1 MKDLLKHCLIKMLL
15 LRVRPKTLWLGPEC
29 LADVHTNSTRAD
41 FFQCTEGGKTEPSS
55 RFQDRSNFGSSVS
68 DFLSLSL
75 FLLSQRLYFSFS
87 FNLKPCFIL
96 SLSISPL
103 SLLEFSLF
111 LAHSSFHIFGL
122 HISFFLSLLHFL
134 TFTIISV
141 FHLLLLFHRFC
152 HSVFMFSFIFGTI
165 SCFPS
170 LSFSFILSQHLDLP
184 FSHLYVLPPSISL
197 SQTHTRRKTHFLI
210 HPSIFIVF
218 LNFKIFL
225 LVHSQL

>member
-41 FFQCTEGGKTEPSS
+41 FFSVHRRGENWTLLSFS
-55 RFQDRSNFGSSVS
+55 RSLELWFVRFGLSLSFSFLIDYIYLSLLISNPVS
-68 DFLSLSL
+68 FSLSLSL
-75 FLLSQRLYFSFS
+75 
-87 FNLKPCFIL
+87 
-96 SLSISPL
+96 PL

-152 HSVFMFSFIFGTI
+152 HSVLMFSFISGTI
-165 SCFPS
+165 YSFSS
-170 LSFSFILSQHLDLP
+170 LSFSFILYQQLYLP
-184 FSHLYVLPPSISL
+184 FSHLSVLPPSISL
-197 SQTHTRRKTHFLI
+197 SNTHSEKNSLLI

-218 LNFKIFL
+218 LNYTIFL